1 MINISIDMAYKSLN
15 HIGEELCGDK
25 VEIINNEDSRI
36 LILADGMGSGIRA
49 NILATLTS
57 KIIATLMK
65 YRTSMDEVVSTIAK
79 TLPLSSVNG
88 AAYSTFS
95 VIQIFY
101 NGAVYVAEYDNPECI
116 LIRNGKL
123 ERLPFLYRTIDGK
136 KIRECHFQSQMGDAL
151 AIMSDGCLYCGT
163 GEIMNYTWDW
173 KALSNCAELAFSN
186 TRNAQQMAD
195 RINANCEELYGG
207 IPTDDTTVAVARIM
221 EERVLS
227 ILTGPPESKS
237 DDYRMVEDFM
247 GQDGIKIVCGGSTG
261 HMVAR
266 ILGEREVPVD
276 DMDPEME
283 IPPTTKIRGIDLV
296 TEGVLTMHK
305 TVELLEEYAGNDV
318 SEDFFIEL
326 SHENGATR
334 MACYLMEDCSRV
346 NLYIGK
352 AINMDYTD
360 KTLPFEI
367 SARQNLTQRLI
378 KVLEKMNKSVYVY
391 YY

>member
-1 MINISIDMAYKSLN
+1 MMNISIDMAYKSIN
-15 HIGEELCGDK
+15 HVGEELCGDK
-25 VEIINNEDSRI
+25 VEILNNDDSRI

-65 YRTSMDEVVSTIAK
+65 YKTSVDEVVATIAK

-95 VIQIFY
+95 VIQVFY
-101 NGAVYVAEYDNPECI
+101 DGSVYVVEYDNPECI
-116 LIRNGKL
+116 LIRNGRMK
-123 ERLPFLYRTIDGK
+123 RLPFIYRTIEGK
-136 KIRECHFQSQMGDAL
+136 KIRECRFQSQMGDSL

-173 KALSNCAELAFSN
+173 KALVNCAEVAAGS

-195 RINANCEELYGG
+195 RMNANCEELYGG
-207 IPTDDTTVAVARIM
+207 IPSDDTTVAVARIL

-227 ILTGPPESKS
+227 ILTGPPQDKA
-237 DDYRMVEDFM
+237 DDYKMVEAFM
-247 GQDGIKIVCGGSTG
+247 EEDGIKIVSGGSTSK
-261 HMVAR
+261 MVAR
-266 ILGEREVPVD
+266 ILCETLIPVD
-276 DMDPEME
+276 DMLDPE
-283 IPPTTKIRGIDLV
+283 IPPTSKIKGIDLV
-296 TEGVLTMHK
+296 TEGVLTLNK
-305 TVELLEEYAGNDV
+305 TVELLERYVQNDV

-326 SHENGATR
+326 SRENGATR
-334 MACYLMEDCSRV
+334 MACYLMEDCSKV

-378 KVLEKMNKSVYVY
+378 SVLEQMNKNVVVHY
-391 YY
+391 Y